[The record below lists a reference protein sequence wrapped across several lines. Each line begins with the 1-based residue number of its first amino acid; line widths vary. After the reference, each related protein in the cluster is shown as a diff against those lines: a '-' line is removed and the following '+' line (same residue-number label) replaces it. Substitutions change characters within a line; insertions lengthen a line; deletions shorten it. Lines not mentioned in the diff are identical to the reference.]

1 MRRFVL
7 YAAVGAS
14 GTAVQYAILLLLV
27 NVSGIPAPIA
37 STIGAIGGAIVNY
50 LLNFHLTFSR
60 SSNHRAAAPKFFA
73 TSALG
78 VALNYLLMSAQTK
91 MLDINYLIAQLVSTA
106 TVLCVTYIVN
116 ASWSFKGKQS

>member
-1 MRRFVL
+1 MRRFVV

-27 NVSGIPAPIA
+27 NVFGVLAPIA
-37 STIGAIGGAIVNY
+37 STIGAIAGAIVNY
-50 LLNFHLTFSR
+50 LLNYHLTFNR

-78 VALNYLLMSAQTK
+78 VALNFLLMSAQTK
-91 MLDINYLIAQLVSTA
+91 MLGVNYFVAQLVSTA
-106 TVLCVTYIVN
+106 TVLCVTFIVN